1 MSASGVT
8 LEDALASC
16 RLRAGVHGVVIRR
29 DLVLL
34 DTRNDSYLCL
44 PDVGEATLVDGV
56 LTCAPAVAE
65 GLEREGL
72 VGDDS
77 GDSPDR
83 RTIPALPSRACRTRH
98 PQPIAAREAV
108 SFTALWCVLA
118 SQRPEIGEL
127 ARRLADR
134 PAGKP
139 DDALLV
145 RRVDAFRRLLP
156 AMPWTGACLFQSWM
170 LLAFLQRAGL
180 DADWVFGVRTWPFA
194 AHCWLQV
201 GELCLTD
208 APEALT
214 AYHPIL
220 AI

>member
-1 MSASGVT
+1 MT
-8 LEDALASC
+8 LASC
-16 RLRAGVHGVVIRR
+16 RLRTGVHGVVIRR

-34 DTRNDSYLCL
+34 DTRSDSYLCL
-44 PDVGEATLVDGV
+44 PGVGEATLADGV

-72 VGDDS
+72 VGDDAR
-77 GDSPDR
+77 DPPEHR
-83 RTIPALPSRACRTRH
+83 RTIPARPSRACRPRH

-118 SQRPEIGEL
+118 RQRPEIGDL

-134 PAGKP
+134 PAGKA

-201 GELCLTD
+201 GDLCLTD